1 MNSRDGVRMNNRGE
15 EVEPVKKTL
24 VVLPTMLIKYLQ
36 PRKSRTK
43 PGQNSPKKINYLLV
57 RILQ

>member
-1 MNSRDGVRMNNRGE
+1 MKNRGE
-15 EVEPVKKTL
+15 EVEPVKKNISSSSYNADKISSTEE
-24 VVLPTMLIKYLQ
+24 
-36 PRKSRTK
+36 SRTK

>member
-1 MNSRDGVRMNNRGE
+1 MDSRDGVRMKNRGE